1 MTDPIDGLQVSKADL
16 RFIGNDLY
24 RPECIL
30 PMRDGSL
37 WCADSRGGVQKISP
51 DGMQRLISDN
61 KNQNT
66 HQNLLTGTDLPNGIC
81 FSKDGSIYIANQG
94 KRCLEL
100 MDMDGKRKTVL
111 DSIEGEPIGVINFP
125 LRDSKDRIWISVS
138 TRHDVVTEVMRPDIQ
153 DGYIALM
160 DGARVKIVADGIALA
175 NEIRLDRHENYKYIS
190 ETFGRRVTR
199 MKVSANGDLKGK
211 ET

>member
-1 MTDPIDGLQVSKADL
+1 MTNPIDGFQVSKADL

-30 PMRDGSL
+30 PTRDGSL

-138 TRHDVVTEVMRPDIQ
+138 TRHDVVTEVMRQ
-153 DGYIALM
+153 IAVHGKNHTGIVFRVMVVDM
-160 DGARVKIVADGIALA
+160 DTEIPNFQMREVAFCISQQHR
-175 NEIRLDRHENYKYIS
+175 IRRIS
-190 ETFGRRVTR
+190 RAGR
-199 MKVSANGDLKGK
+199 L
-211 ET
+211 E